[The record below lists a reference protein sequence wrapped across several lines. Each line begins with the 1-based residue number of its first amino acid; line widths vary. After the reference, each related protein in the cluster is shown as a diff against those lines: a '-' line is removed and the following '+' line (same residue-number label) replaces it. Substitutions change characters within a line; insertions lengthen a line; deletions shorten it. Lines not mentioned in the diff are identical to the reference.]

1 MAHHSIN
8 RKILPAGLLWILLV
22 APLLLQAQ
30 PAERTYCDY
39 KYPEYGFE
47 MRYFC
52 DAKQIKKNESSIA
65 FTYEHLDRSN
75 PNIIY
80 EQSVVFLEKYKTR
93 YSLTVQEI
101 ENRAKA
107 TLEKR
112 LSEIRSQLGVTTSK
126 TVTGEGYDPKLRYTT
141 EGISYTH
148 YTYMKTSEGT
158 DLALEFVNT
167 FYFDNGFVAA
177 TSFFECL
184 KKLSS
189 YEAEQYRSN
198 KPPAFATF
206 TTRPIRIEYK
216 TSGRYQ
222 VSSSAVGLSFELAQH
237 NLKARE
243 SAAEKMVFIDYV
255 GVPKD
260 NRADYGAENPI
271 TLKLVK
277 KMGVNEKFAT
287 VAAPYLKESYNNQL
301 NGYDAKKYPAFK
313 NMVVFKKRWEFR
325 PGMFGDLPEPYRYLF
340 EFNGFVYDLSGEIT
354 QRSIMDSILKTLR
367 VYKGVLN
374 SDAKILT
381 GGTKTDG
388 TFNRDLLLGMDEWLK
403 DRFEAYKGTKKETKI
418 LREALGTQRF
428 ETTLK
433 LGKYPTEIVEEGF
446 IPDNRRDWVGTLGTF
461 DSKEEALKLFNE
473 WQKIFLTFKHEQ
485 FQLKEVRKTED
496 EVVWSPQASQKGLP
510 EQFSTMEV
518 RLRVK
523 QQFLIE
529 NGTMVVRYLVLLS
542 VGSKL

>member
-1 MAHHSIN
+1 MAHDSII
-8 RKILPAGLLWILLV
+8 RKMLPAVLLWILL
-22 APLLLQAQ
+22 AASPLLHAQ

-39 KYPEYGFE
+39 KFPEYGFE

-52 DAKQIKKNESSIA
+52 DARQINKNESSIA

-93 YSLTVQEI
+93 YSLTAQEI

-126 TVTGEGYDPKLRYTT
+126 TVTGEGYDPKLSYTRD
-141 EGISYTH
+141 GIRYTH
-148 YTYMKTSEGT
+148 YTYMKTSAGT

-167 FYFDNGFVAA
+167 FYFDNCFVAA

-184 KKLSS
+184 QKLSS

-222 VSSSAVGLSFELAQH
+222 VGSSALGLSFELAQH
-237 NLKARE
+237 NLEARA
-243 SAAEKMVFIDYV
+243 SAEQKMVLIDYI
-255 GVPKD
+255 GVPQD
-260 NRADYGAENPI
+260 NRAVYGAENPI

-287 VAAPYLKESYNNQL
+287 IAEPYLKESYNNQL
-301 NGYDAKKYPAFK
+301 NGYEAKKYPAFK
-313 NMVVFKKRWEFR
+313 NMVVFKKQWEYR
-325 PGMFGDLPEPYRYLF
+325 PGMFSNLPEPYRYLF
-340 EFNGFVYDLSGEIT
+340 EFNGYVYDLSGEIT
-354 QRSIMDSILKTLR
+354 QRSIMDSILKTIQ
-367 VYKGVLN
+367 VYKAGPTTTATTP
-374 SDAKILT
+374 ST
-381 GGTKTDG
+381 STYPGE
-388 TFNRDLLLGMDEWLK
+388 TFNRDLLLGMEEWLK
-403 DRFEAYKGTKKETKI
+403 DRFAAYKGIKKETNT

-433 LGKYPTEIVEEGF
+433 LGNYPTEIVEEGL
-446 IPDNRRDWVGTLGTF
+446 IPDKRRDWVGTLGSF
-461 DSKEEALKLFNE
+461 DSKEEALKLYND
-473 WQKIFLTFKHEQ
+473 WQKTFLTFKHEQ

-496 EVVWSPQASQKGLP
+496 EVVWSPQLLLQGLP

-529 NGTMVVRYLVLLS
+529 NGTMAVRYVVLLS

>member
-1 MAHHSIN
+1 
-8 RKILPAGLLWILLV
+8 
-22 APLLLQAQ
+22 
-30 PAERTYCDY
+30 
-39 KYPEYGFE
+39 
-47 MRYFC
+47 
-52 DAKQIKKNESSIA
+52 
-65 FTYEHLDRSN
+65 
-75 PNIIY
+75 
-80 EQSVVFLEKYKTR
+80 
-93 YSLTVQEI
+93 
-101 ENRAKA
+101 
-107 TLEKR
+107 
-112 LSEIRSQLGVTTSK
+112 
-126 TVTGEGYDPKLRYTT
+126 
-141 EGISYTH
+141 
-148 YTYMKTSEGT
+148 
-158 DLALEFVNT
+158 
-167 FYFDNGFVAA
+167 
-177 TSFFECL
+177 
-184 KKLSS
+184 
-189 YEAEQYRSN
+189 
-198 KPPAFATF
+198 
-206 TTRPIRIEYK
+206 
-216 TSGRYQ
+216 
-222 VSSSAVGLSFELAQH
+222 
-237 NLKARE
+237 
-243 SAAEKMVFIDYV
+243 
-255 GVPKD
+255 
-260 NRADYGAENPI
+260 
-271 TLKLVK
+271 
-277 KMGVNEKFAT
+277 MGVNEKFAT